1 MAGLEITQMLF
12 HICANEELAV
22 YLKRETVTHKNA
34 NKTAWNS
41 VLVRSR
47 EGGESL

>member
-1 MAGLEITQMLF
+1 MLF
-12 HICANEELAV
+12 HISANEELTA

-41 VLVRSR
+41 VLVRNR